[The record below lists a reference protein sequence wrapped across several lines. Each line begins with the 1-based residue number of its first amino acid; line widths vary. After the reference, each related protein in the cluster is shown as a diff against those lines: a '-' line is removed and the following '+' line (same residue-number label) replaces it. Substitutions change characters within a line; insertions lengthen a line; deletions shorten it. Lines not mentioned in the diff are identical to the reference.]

1 MARWLS
7 FSGAPDG
14 QRHNRDEVSIF
25 PFDFDPATS
34 TLDPSIAQWEGALEL
49 AAQLPSILRRV
60 LLLALIGELV
70 VRFGMAYFPQTPEET
85 AATDALV
92 RDGLFLQERSP
103 TTGAVLSSITP
114 RGRAVGC
121 VLLTDYLSRVF
132 GVSLDP
138 DGNPDAATDESG
150 IGGGNYGLN

>member
-14 QRHNRDEVSIF
+14 QRRGDEVSPF
-25 PFDFDPATS
+25 PFDFDPTASTS
-34 TLDPSIAQWEGALEL
+34 DPSIAQWEGALEL
-49 AAQLPSILRRV
+49 AAALPSVLRRV
-60 LLLALIGELV
+60 LILALVGEMV
-70 VRFGMAYFPQTPEET
+70 VRFGMAYFPQTAEET

-92 RDGLFLQERSP
+92 HDGLFLQERSP

-121 VLLTDYLSRVF
+121 VLLTEYLSRVF
-132 GVSLDP
+132 GVSLDAE
-138 DGNPDAATDESG
+138 GNPDVAADERG
-150 IGGGNYGLN
+150 TGGGSYGLN